1 MKTQEIGVSG
11 DAEIE
16 VVLESDANKL
26 DEVVVTALGIKREKK
41 SLGYATQEV
50 GGESVSDVATQ
61 NFTNALSGKVAGLK
75 VKSSG
80 TMGGS
85 TNVVIRGNASL
96 TGSNQ
101 ALFVV
106 DGTPIINQN
115 SNTGDQ
121 KSGRGGYDYGN
132 AASDINPDNIESIN
146 ILRGAA
152 ATALYGERAANGAIV
167 IETKKGARNKG
178 MGVSIRSSVT
188 FADVNKE
195 TLPKYQKKYGAGYSA
210 GYDTGDGFLL
220 TDINGDGI
228 DEETTPFTADASYGA
243 RFDRNRMI
251 YQWNSIYPELD
262 TYLQATPWTAGEH
275 TPNDIWETGHTTINL
290 LL

>member
-1 MKTQEIGVSG
+1 
-11 DAEIE
+11 
-16 VVLESDANKL
+16 
-26 DEVVVTALGIKREKK
+26 
-41 SLGYATQEV
+41 
-50 GGESVSDVATQ
+50 
-61 NFTNALSGKVAGLK
+61 
-75 VKSSG
+75 
-80 TMGGS
+80 MGGS

-96 TGSNQ
+96 TGNNQ

-115 SNTGDQ
+115 SNTSDQ
-121 KSGRGGYDYGN
+121 QTGRGGYDYGN

-167 IETKKGARNKG
+167 IETKKGSRNKG

-195 TLPKYQKKYGAGYSA
+195 TLPKYQKKYGAGYA
-210 GYDTGDGFLL
+210 PTYDTGDGFWL
-220 TDINGDGI
+220 TDLDGDGV
-228 DEETTPFTADASYGA
+228 DEQTTPFTADASYGA
-243 RFDRNRMI
+243 KFDPNRMI

-262 TYLQATPWTAGEH
+262 TYLQATPWVAAKH
-275 TPNDIWETGHTTINL
+275 TPNDIWETGHTTINSVAL
-290 LL
+290 DGGNEDGNFRISYTNLNQKGTLPNSRIKRDNIK